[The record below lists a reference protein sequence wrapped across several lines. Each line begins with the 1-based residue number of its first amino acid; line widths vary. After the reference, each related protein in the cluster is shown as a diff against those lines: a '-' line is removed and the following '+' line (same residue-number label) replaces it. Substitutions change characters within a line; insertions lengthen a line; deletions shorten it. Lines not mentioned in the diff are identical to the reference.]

1 MALSIWTLVEHI
13 KYIVMGKLQK
23 KQFFEGIEQA
33 YEKEKYP
40 LTTKKASRS
49 SEVH

>member
-1 MALSIWTLVEHI
+1 MALSIWTLVEYI

-33 YEKEKYP
+33 
-40 LTTKKASRS
+40 
-49 SEVH
+49 